1 MVARV
6 IRTAGLSVSFH
17 REGEEIEVRIA
28 ATGERALAAAIKM
41 LARLEAL
48 QDGDRLTVAETLGT
62 LPRGVS

>member
-6 IRTAGLSVSFH
+6 IRTAGLSVSFY
-17 REGEEIEVRIA
+17 RDGDEVEVQIA

-48 QDGDRLTVAETLGT
+48 QDGDKLTVAE
-62 LPRGVS
+62 VA